1 MAQLLEAL
9 HTVQALS
16 SGIVELRKRV
26 STTGFTREENARAA
40 KQRDQ
45 QARVEKFADEMA
57 TNEKLDTLQAAPLTD
72 YLDGVNHRD
81 LDSILASQRTLL
93 RTIRGGIRN
102 GMRYE
107 AYADCAAQCAQLTLD
122 LADYMSAIV
131 TTELDAVRAQETEAL
146 RHSDM
151 RPAMVARASKPEAQ
165 TDVYGAP
172 IGGPM
177 SLFDINSDPTLLQEM
192 TPYATP
198 LASASQTP
206 ASSRP
211 PSPPSASMDD
221 LMSA

>member
-1 MAQLLEAL
+1 MAQLLDAL
-9 HTVQALS
+9 RCVQALS

-45 QARVEKFADEMA
+45 QSRVEKFADEMA
-57 TNEKLDTLQAAPLTD
+57 TNEKLDTLQAAPLTP
-72 YLDGVNHRD
+72 YLDDVYHHD
-81 LDSILASQRTLL
+81 LDSILSSQRALL
-93 RTIRGGIRN
+93 RTIRNGIKS
-102 GMRYE
+102 GIRYE

-122 LADYMSAIV
+122 LADYMGAIV

-151 RPAMVARASKPEAQ
+151 RPAMVARATKPDAP

-172 IGGPM
+172 IGGPI
-177 SLFDINSDPTLLQEM
+177 SLFDINSDPTLLQAM

-211 PSPPSASMDD
+211 PSPPTVSTND